1 MNVDHEIGL
10 LITELQRLGAPS
22 AAHDGKVAVRSLRS
36 RMPRF
41 RGRAIGSAPVLRSA
55 TLRAH
60 AVRVS
65 QPGALRRH
73 AARASLLH

>member
-36 RMPRF
+36 RICL
-41 RGRAIGSAPVLRSA
+41 ASA
-55 TLRAH
+55 
-60 AVRVS
+60 
-65 QPGALRRH
+65 GAP
-73 AARASLLH
+73 